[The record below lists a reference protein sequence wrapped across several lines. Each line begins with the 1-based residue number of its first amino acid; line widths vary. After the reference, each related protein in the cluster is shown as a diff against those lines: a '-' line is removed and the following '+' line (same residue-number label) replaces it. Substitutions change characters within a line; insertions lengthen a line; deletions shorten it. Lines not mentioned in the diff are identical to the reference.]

1 MEISEEHLTND
12 EEFLNEFISEDLSE
26 NPAAIKEAKKSK
38 PKESSWGLKKKK
50 ELNEEILKEI
60 QKKLAESWELIG
72 TEYGRKL
79 IEDVAVEVKKL
90 CIINDLP

>member
-1 MEISEEHLTND
+1 MEVVEDVGIPEDILKELASKDIAEE
-12 EEFLNEFISEDLSE
+12 
-26 NPAAIKEAKKSK
+26 PQAK
-38 PKESSWGLKKKK
+38 PKPKKEEKSSVWGLKKKK

-60 QKKLAESWELIG
+60 QKKLAEAWELMG

>member
-1 MEISEEHLTND
+1 MEVVEDVGGIPEDILKDLASKDIAEE
-12 EEFLNEFISEDLSE
+12 
-26 NPAAIKEAKKSK
+26 PQAK
-38 PKESSWGLKKKK
+38 PKQKKEEKSSAWGGLKKKK

-60 QKKLAESWELIG
+60 QKKLAEAWELMG

>member
-1 MEISEEHLTND
+1 VENP
-12 EEFLNEFISEDLSE
+12 NPEDLLKQIASQE
-26 NPAAIKEAKKSK
+26 FNEVATPIEEQPKEKKTSKKSA
-38 PKESSWGLKKKK
+38 WGLKKKK

-60 QKKLAESWELIG
+60 QKKLAEAWELMG

>member
-1 MEISEEHLTND
+1 METTEELPLSD
-12 EEFLNEFISEDLSE
+12 EELLKELASQDIAEE
-26 NPAAIKEAKKSK
+26 PAPAKPTTK
-38 PKESSWGLKKKK
+38 PREKTPTWGLKKKK

-60 QKKLAESWELIG
+60 QKKLAEAWELMG

>member
-1 MEISEEHLTND
+1 MMEVVEDAGLP
-12 EEFLNEFISEDLSE
+12 EDLL
-26 NPAAIKEAKKSK
+26 KELASQDITEEPPSKATPKKEEKTSQ
-38 PKESSWGLKKKK
+38 WGLKKKK
-50 ELNEEILKEI
+50 ELNEAILQEI
-60 QKKLAESWELIG
+60 QKKLAEAWELMG

>member
-1 MEISEEHLTND
+1 METTEEIPISD
-12 EEFLNEFISEDLSE
+12 EELLKELASQDIAEE
-26 NPAAIKEAKKSK
+26 PAPAKPTKK
-38 PKESSWGLKKKK
+38 PGEKTSTWGLKKKK

-60 QKKLAESWELIG
+60 QKKLAEAWELIG

-79 IEDVAVEVKKL
+79 IEDVAVEIKKL

>member
-1 MEISEEHLTND
+1 MEALENP
-12 EEFLNEFISEDLSE
+12 NPEDLLKQIASQE
-26 NPAAIKEAKKSK
+26 FKEVGTPIEEQPKEKKMNKKSA
-38 PKESSWGLKKKK
+38 WGLKKKK

-60 QKKLAESWELIG
+60 QKKLAEAWELMG

-79 IEDVAVEVKKL
+79 IEDVAVELKKL